1 VAFETTDFLNRVSR
15 NPSGGPTPSPVEA
28 FLAGAQAGQLGT
40 SDAVN
45 AELLA
50 QAERVREEMKAQ
62 GFSPPKPVSPFGG
75 PIRPA
80 QPGATRRAPG
90 EAQSLD
96 QEIDRFFE
104 EVQKQTEGR
113 EVSFAT
119 SRAELEENV
128 RKAFQQTNEEFKET
142 MARAGTFGA
151 GAGVVGTVGGA
162 TIDPIVL
169 ATLPFGVSAAA
180 GITRAAAI
188 EAGIATATEIPI
200 QAIAQTRRA
209 DVGLPSGVGRA
220 AKNVAAAAVGAGVLA
235 GGVKAA
241 GKGVSALGDAARRLK
256 QTREFESVNS
266 EVNAA
271 ASITERSEQLRTQN
285 PYADTPTS
293 RREYQE
299 ANQIDASDLKVSGRF
314 RPRTA
319 EAPVR
324 SEELDV
330 EVSSGASAT
339 AKERARD
346 IEVGEELAQMA
357 RQRVRQGSRNAQQN
371 LQQRAVLNE
380 IDDPDQFARSL
391 SKVEA
396 LRADAIKAREFR
408 RDAEQAATKQKAAG
422 KKSQATRIEKRL
434 REAIRTDPDLNQAL
448 ADRDDVLERIARGE
462 DEFSQSS
469 EALRRVT
476 GVDSREVTPDQI
488 ATAIRQGQQSQQ
500 VRREQEVEQRQQGHN
515 RALSSAQRNQA
526 RQQREG
532 EQTADQIMQENQQI
546 KDQLRA
552 VLEEIEEEEAT
563 PTVLRE
569 EGDEEIPLNEA
580 LDELDQEENI
590 LREIDGC
597 LGGRTA

>member
-50 QAERVREEMKAQ
+50 QTERIREEMKQQ
-62 GFSPPKPVSPFGG
+62 GFSAPKPVSPMGG

-80 QPGATRRAPG
+80 QPGAERRAPG
-90 EAQSLD
+90 EATSLEN
-96 QEIDRFFE
+96 EIDRFFE
-104 EVQKQTEGR
+104 DVQKATQGQ
-113 EVSFAT
+113 EVNFPT
-119 SRAELEENV
+119 NRAGLEERV
-128 RKAFQQTNEEFKET
+128 RQAFQQTNEEFQET
-142 MARAGTFGA
+142 MARAGTLGA
-151 GAGVVGTVGGA
+151 GAGVAGTLGGA
-162 TIDPIVL
+162 TVDPLVL

-220 AKNVAAAAVGAGVLA
+220 AKNVAAAAIGAGVLA

-241 GKGVSALGDAARRLK
+241 GKGFSKLGEQAQRLK
-256 QTREFESVNS
+256 QTARFQAADN

-271 ASITERSEQLRTQN
+271 ASITENAEQLRTQN

-293 RREYQE
+293 SRNYQE
-299 ANQIDASDLKVSGRF
+299 ANRIDAQDLKITGRM
-314 RPRTA
+314 PQRTA

-324 SEELDV
+324 SEELDT
-330 EVSSGASAT
+330 EVSSGVSAT
-339 AKERARD
+339 TREEVRD
-346 IEVGEELAQMA
+346 IAAGEELAQMA
-357 RQRVRQGSRNAQQN
+357 RQRVRQGSTNAQQN
-371 LQQRAVLNE
+371 LTRRAVLNE
-380 IDDPDQFARSL
+380 IDDPDQFARTLTKVQQLRREARSVQRL
-391 SKVEA
+391 RDEAEGLNKQRAAGKKAQATRKENAIRERVRQDADLREAVSDTDELVPRLAQGDDEFARSVEA
-396 LRADAIKAREFR
+396 LRRTVGADADELTPEQVATSIR
-408 RDAEQAATKQKAAG
+408 R
-422 KKSQATRIEKRL
+422 
-434 REAIRTDPDLNQAL
+434 
-448 ADRDDVLERIARGE
+448 
-462 DEFSQSS
+462 
-469 EALRRVT
+469 
-476 GVDSREVTPDQI
+476 
-488 ATAIRQGQQSQQ
+488 GQQEQE
-500 VRREQEVEQRQQGHN
+500 VRREQEVEQSRQGHN

-526 RQQREG
+526 RQQGEG
-532 EQTADQIMQENQQI
+532 EQTAEQITQENQQI

-580 LDELDQEENI
+580 LDELDQEEDI

-597 LGGRTA
+597 LGGRSV